1 MGLFDLF
8 KSNKNIITDNGTN
21 YIYYDDGKGSIKEKF
36 SKINGVLNG
45 DYIEY
50 NRNGTFISKIY
61 KNGVIPLT
69 EEEIYLKNRQEE
81 INNNIKV
88 EISKLKIIDDLISEI
103 SGIFLLVQMENSKID
118 YYSTLIEE
126 KYSYKFDED
135 YIKFYQDYIK
145 FYLYTKRNYFINTLI
160 KNAQNDYDLVTKM
173 GIGESFDEIKVVNY
187 YNERFT
193 EHIIKYSDNTFN
205 CINYNFIRENIKS
218 NPTPSN
224 IVNKY
229 ILEKLFVNFDVNC
242 ELRFDN
248 NGIGINKEIF
258 NQESILFGLNF
269 NNYKLIYEIIKKKSS
284 REFLRDIRDKEN
296 IGLYENLSEIAQKVV
311 NEILSLCNNN
321 RVNQEDIVIE
331 IKKKTSKDIFQ
342 LVEDRLTKTSIELF
356 ESGTNK
362 DIFGDYQGA
371 INDFTRAIEIDGEYI
386 DAYRGRAMAIWSLR
400 DYEGAIIDFTKI
412 IGFNSEDID
421 AYESR
426 GHAKA
431 ILNDYIGAIE
441 DFDKTIALDNES
453 KVYYTRGKMKKYLLD
468 FDGALLDYNIA
479 VEKYPEDDFSIFA
492 RGELK
497 YEIED
502 YLGAIR
508 DFNKCIEIKPD
519 RIMAFHKRG
528 DCKLKIEDYTGAI
541 EDYSMVIQNR
551 KDKYGVDGP
560 PSKNAAKIIASIHH
574 NRGFAWSKIK
584 EYSNAIEDLKIAIE
598 LDPDNEQAIQLLES
612 LK

>member
-50 NRNGTFISKIY
+50 NRNGTFISKTY

-118 YYSTLIEE
+118 YYSALIEE

-145 FYLYTKRNYFINTLI
+145 FYLYTKRNYFIKHLI
-160 KNAQNDYDLVTKM
+160 EYNRVQKM
-173 GIGESFDEIKVVNY
+173 EIGESFDEIKVVNY

-193 EHIIKYSDNTFN
+193 EHVIKYSDNTFN

-242 ELRFDN
+242 ELRFDD

-269 NNYKLIYEIIKKKSS
+269 NTYKLIYEIIKKKSS
-284 REFLRDIRDKEN
+284 REFLRDIQDKDN
-296 IGLYENLSEIAQKVV
+296 IGMWGNLSEIAQKVV
-311 NEILSLCNNN
+311 NEILSLCNNS
-321 RVNQEDIVIE
+321 RVNQEGIVIE
-331 IKKKTSKDIFQ
+331 IKKKSSKAFFQ
-342 LVEDRLTKTSIELF
+342 LIEDRLTKTSIELF

-371 INDFTRAIEIDGEYI
+371 INDFTSAIEIDGEYI
-386 DAYRGRAMAIWSLR
+386 DAFRYRAMAKSNLY
-400 DYEGAIIDFTKI
+400 DHDGAINDYSKI
-412 IGFNSEDID
+412 IEINSEDVH
-421 AYESR
+421 AFVGRAHSYALLKKYE
-426 GHAKA
+426 
-431 ILNDYIGAIE
+431 LAIE
-441 DFDKTIALDNES
+441 DFDKVIEIDQES
-453 KVYYTRGKMKKYLLD
+453 KKFSSRGRMKKYLLD
-468 FDGALLDYNIA
+468 FDGALRDYNIA
-479 VEKYPEDDFSIFA
+479 VEKYPDDDSSIFG

-497 YEIED
+497 YEIAD
-502 YLGAIR
+502 YHGAIK
-508 DFNKCIEIKPD
+508 DFNKCIELKPN
-519 RIMAFHKRG
+519 RIMSFHKRG
-528 DCKLKIEDYTGAI
+528 DCKLKIEDYKGAI
-541 EDYSMVIQNR
+541 EDYSKVIQNR
-551 KDKYGVDGP
+551 QDKYGVDGP
-560 PSKNAAKIIASIHH
+560 SSENAAKILASLYH
-574 NRGFAWSKIK
+574 NRGFARRKIK
-584 EYSNAIEDLKIAIE
+584 EYSEAIEDLKKAIE